1 MGRKPSYLI
10 SALLPSVLAL
20 AGCSDCSWCTTKEK
34 PKQLVG
40 GTTVTPGTSTAKGW
54 NDKMPTNAGTGT
66 ATGTMPFTGTG
77 KSGTGV
83 PTTGTNTTHVPMTG
97 VPTSDMKNKVP
108 LKPINATGVA
118 PASTLVPPDPDAPP
132 SLMPHTGVPVD
143 LSPPPSTIR
152 PPISVPPPSRLE
164 PPSH

>member
-54 NDKMPTNAGTGT
+54 NDKTPTNTGT
-66 ATGTMPFTGTG
+66 ATGTMPFANTG
-77 KSGTGV
+77 KSGV
-83 PTTGTNTTHVPMTG
+83 NTTHVPMTG

-108 LKPINATGVA
+108 LTPINATGVA
-118 PASTLVPPDPDAPP
+118 PSSSILAPPDPDAPP
-132 SLMPHTGVPVD
+132 SLMPHTGGPVE
-143 LSPPPSTIR
+143 LSPPPSTIQ